1 MTAGRQSEP
10 RVDLVVGRILSARP
24 QPGTRAPSFLLEIDL
39 GPRGR
44 EETTVPQG
52 DHAPEALEG
61 RQLVCAIDRD
71 GVLVLA
77 AHSHAAGLV
86 FLVPER
92 EVEDGT
98 TVA

>member
-1 MTAGRQSEP
+1 MTAERDAQQ

-24 QPGTRAPSFLLEIDL
+24 QPGTRAPSFLLSVDL

-52 DHAPEALEG
+52 GHEPEALEG
-61 RQLVCAIDRD
+61 RQVVCAIDR
-71 GVLVLA
+71 GGLLVLA

-86 FLVPER
+86 FVVPER

-98 TVA
+98 IVA